1 MRAVRRLHGGAG
13 LRIGLR
19 GHAAEGRCP
28 RCGNGIGVL
37 SVDGGFPRQVVD
49 ESRGGG
55 AGGREGILTV
65 CCPNDS
71 LLSKVLRPVHRSEEE
86 T

>member
-37 SVDGGFPRQVVD
+37 SVDAGFPRQVVD
-49 ESRGGG
+49 
-55 AGGREGILTV
+55 GRCRRAAARCRTERPI
-65 CCPNDS
+65 DS
-71 LLSKVLRPVHRSEEE
+71 TLSK
-86 T
+86 